1 MSNALTD
8 AFQTVVA
15 NVKELAARVSAKPDC
30 YFGKVTADNGTT
42 LSVLIDGDTTA
53 TPCAKQCNASA
64 NDRVTVIR
72 RGVSMVAISKA
83 GGDGGSGHTYALTG
97 SGATVNLTED
107 GGLEGNAGSATVSV
121 SASDITTGTL
131 AVANGGTG
139 ATTAAGARSNLGVQL
154 DNVKGPLIYINQVTT
169 GSVSCGAHSTG
180 STTCTLTAPTGFKIA
195 HVLSIA
201 SNGGIVPAYVEQNVS
216 QLTGQT
222 SKQVTVWYHNGMTW
236 MQDCSFSVRYMCV
249 RDGFLTTDGTNTL

>member
-15 NVKELAARVSAKPDC
+15 NVKELASKVAAKPDA

-83 GGDGGSGHTYALTG
+83 GGDGGHTYALTG

-107 GGLEGNAGSATVSV
+107 GGQEGNAGSATVSV
-121 SASDITTGTL
+121 SASDITGTL
-131 AVANGGTG
+131 AVTNGGTG
-139 ATTAAGARSNLGVQL
+139 ATDASTARSNLGVVL
-154 DNVKGPLIYINQVTT
+154 DNVKGPLIYINQVTS
-169 GSVSCGAHSTG
+169 GSASRGAHSTG
-180 STTCTLTAPTGFKIA
+180 SVSVTLTAPTGFKIA

-201 SNGGIVPAYVEQNVS
+201 SNGGVVPAYVEQTVS

-222 SKQVTVWYHNGMTW
+222 SKQVTVWWSNGLNSAQT
-236 MQDCSFSVRYMCV
+236 CSFSVRYLCV